1 MRTKDGG
8 MGPDQVCGKIDVPDD
23 MTFVKTTI

>member
-8 MGPDQVCGKIDVPDD
+8 MGPDQVRRKIDVPDD